1 MSEGAASGAASTSA
15 AAGQSAGNT
24 EGQQS
29 TESTPQAQTAQ
40 GGGENA
46 ASVGGESIQ
55 ASFDKAG
62 TDTMNHETK
71 EVVGDTE
78 TETEDEYVPI
88 RDYIKQKY
96 KDEQFDDDD
105 KVDRKAYRH
114 IKDLESYQDRN
125 RDANKK
131 VMTLFAAHPELV
143 GALRDMDEG
152 ADFSEALALNLSP
165 EQRKALREQ
174 VLADDYK
181 PQKET
186 WQQKKV
192 EREKQFQDRQK
203 WTESYSENRKI
214 SANNLKEFATENK
227 LDQSAMENLA
237 KFSDGILADVY
248 NGKVSKPFLAAMMK
262 AMNSDSEIAKAA
274 QVAEVKGRNAA
285 AGEKAAKLDPQGDG
299 LPDLSKGGETKEAP
313 KRAEGEDMIFN
324 LVDKYKK
331 NTERF

>member
-46 ASVGGESIQ
+46 AGVGGESIQ

-71 EVVGDTE
+71 EVVGD

-165 EQRKALREQ
+165 EQRKALRES
-174 VLADDYK
+174 VLTDDYK

-186 WQQKKV
+186 WQQKKT
-192 EREKQFQDRQK
+192 ERDQKFQEKQQ
-203 WTESYSENRKI
+203 WTESYTQNRKI
-214 SANNLKEFATENK
+214 SADNLKAFATENK
-227 LDQSAMENLA
+227 LDQPAMESLA
-237 KFSDGILADVY
+237 KFSDSILADVY
-248 NGKVSKPFLAAMMK
+248 NGKVSKPFLAAMHR
-262 AMNSDSEIAKAA
+262 AMNADSEITKAS

-285 AGEKAAKLDPQGDG
+285 AAEKAEKADPVGDG
-299 LPDLSKGGETKEAP
+299 LPDLSKGGETKVAP
-313 KRAEGEDMIFN
+313 KLSDGENMVFN
-324 LVDKYKK
+324 LVDKYNK
-331 NTERF
+331 NTERFK

>member
-24 EGQQS
+24 GSQQS
-29 TESTPQAQTAQ
+29 TATAQTAQ
-40 GGGENA
+40 GGEQA
-46 ASVGGESIQ
+46 AGTGGEESVQ
-55 ASFDKAG
+55 ASFEKAE
-62 TDTMNHETK
+62 TQTISQHE
-71 EVVGDTE
+71 EG
-78 TETEDEYVPI
+78 EDDYVPI
-88 RDYIKQKY
+88 RDYIKQQY

-114 IKDLESYQDRN
+114 IKDLEGYRDKN
-125 RDANKK
+125 REANKK

-152 ADFSEALALNLSP
+152 ADFAEALALNLSP
-165 EQRKALREQ
+165 EQRKVLREQ
-174 VLADDYK
+174 VLADEYK

-192 EREKQFQDRQK
+192 ERDKQFQERQQ
-203 WTESYSENRKI
+203 WTESYSQNRKI
-214 SANNLKEFATENK
+214 SADNLKAFAAENK
-227 LDQSAMENLA
+227 LDQAGMEGLA
-237 KFSDGILADVY
+237 KFADTALADVY
-248 NGKVSKPFLAAMMK
+248 NGKVSKQFLSAMFK
-262 AMNSDSEIAKAA
+262 AMSADSEIAKAA

-299 LPDLSKGGETKEAP
+299 LPDLGKGGETKEAP
-313 KRAEGEDMIFN
+313 KRTDGEDMIFN

>member
-1 MSEGAASGAASTSA
+1 MSEGAAGGAASTGA
-15 AAGQSAGNT
+15 AAGQAAGNT
-24 EGQQS
+24 AGQQATQTS
-29 TESTPQAQTAQ
+29 QAPQAQGGDEATA
-40 GGGENA
+40 GMD
-46 ASVGGESIQ
+46 GESVQ
-55 ASFDKAG
+55 QSFDKAE
-62 TDTMNHETK
+62 TQTINQEHDTP
-71 EVVGDTE
+71 
-78 TETEDEYVPI
+78 EDDYVPI
-88 RDYIKQKY
+88 RDYIRNQY

-114 IKDLESYQDRN
+114 IKDLESYRDRN

-174 VLADDYK
+174 ILADDYR

-192 EREKQFQDRQK
+192 ERDKQFQERQK

-214 SANNLKEFATENK
+214 SANNLKEFASENK
-227 LDQSAMENLA
+227 LDQAGMENLA
-237 KFSDGILADVY
+237 KFADAALADVY
-248 NGKVSKPFLAAMMK
+248 NGKVSKQFLSAMLK
-262 AMNSDSEIAKAA
+262 AMSADTEIAKAA
-274 QVAEVKGRNAA
+274 QAAEVKGRNAA
-285 AGEKAAKLDPQGDG
+285 AAEKATKAEPMGDG
-299 LPDLSKGGETKEAP
+299 LPDLGKGGETKQAQ
-313 KRAEGEDMIFN
+313 KRAEGEDMIFG

-331 NTERF
+331 KTERFQ